1 MTRTKTTRRLTQT
14 IAIAAASAA
23 LLAGCGAG
31 SDDTDQY
38 PSVVTSTQVQVEGS
52 VTPSSGPKPSAAKPA
67 SCAKLPEPFTD
78 VDACNEEAVA
88 LTALRTMYS
97 TNPTRDAS
105 SQDAMLRAVPL
116 LSSAMI
122 GRIVAPTKGS
132 QNTEWANL
140 KASRKRVVATVTI
153 QTENQST
160 YYQISRKAVPVGADN
175 DAPGTT
181 LDTIAVSATLTVVDG
196 MGYRLDTLTPI
207 T

>member
-1 MTRTKTTRRLTQT
+1 MIRTRTRMTQRV
-14 IAIAAASAA
+14 AVSAAAAA
-23 LLAGCGAG
+23 LLAGCSSGN
-31 SDDTDQY
+31 DDTDQY
-38 PSVVTSTQVQVEGS
+38 PSVVISTQVQVEGS
-52 VTPSSGPKPSAAKPA
+52 VAPPAGPNNSPAKPD

-78 VDACNEEAVA
+78 VDACDEKAVA

-97 TNPTRDAS
+97 TNPTRDTS

-122 GRIVAPTKGS
+122 GRIVAPTKGA

-140 KASRKRVVATVTI
+140 KAARKRVVATVTI

-175 DAPGTT
+175 DSPGTT
-181 LDTIAVSATLTVVDG
+181 LDVIAVSATLTVVDG

>member
-1 MTRTKTTRRLTQT
+1 MIRTHITQMV
-14 IAIAAASAA
+14 AAAAAAAA
-23 LLAGCGAG
+23 LLAGCG
-31 SDDTDQY
+31 SNTDNTDQY
-38 PSVVTSTQVQVEGS
+38 PSVVTSTQLQVEGS
-52 VTPSSGPKPSAAKPA
+52 ATPSAETKPSAAKA
-67 SCAKLPEPFTD
+67 DSCAELPEPFTD

-97 TNPTRDAS
+97 TNPTRDTS

-122 GRIVAPTKGS
+122 GRIVAPTKGA
-132 QNTEWANL
+132 QNTEWANM

-160 YYQISRKAVPVGADN
+160 YYEISRKAVPVEADN

>member
-1 MTRTKTTRRLTQT
+1 MIRTRTRMTQVV
-14 IAIAAASAA
+14 AVSAAAAA
-23 LLAGCGAG
+23 LLAGCSSGN
-31 SDDTDQY
+31 DDTDQY

-52 VTPSSGPKPSAAKPA
+52 VAPPAGPNPSPAKPD

-78 VDACNEEAVA
+78 VDACDDKAVA

-97 TNPTRDAS
+97 TNPTRDTS

-140 KASRKRVVATVTI
+140 KAARKRVVATVTI

-160 YYQISRKAVPVGADN
+160 YYQISRKAVPVGGDN

-181 LDTIAVSATLTVVDG
+181 LDVIAVSATLTVVDG

>member
-1 MTRTKTTRRLTQT
+1 MIRTRTRITQMV
-14 IAIAAASAA
+14 AAAAAAAA

-38 PSVVTSTQVQVEGS
+38 PSVVTSTQVQVEGG
-52 VTPSSGPKPSAAKPA
+52 VTPSAGQKPPAAKPD

-97 TNPTRDAS
+97 TNPTRDTS
-105 SQDAMLRAVPL
+105 SQDAVLRAVPL

-153 QTENQST
+153 QAENQST

>member
-1 MTRTKTTRRLTQT
+1 MTRTRITQRLTQAV
-14 IAIAAASAA
+14 AIAAAA
-23 LLAGCGAG
+23 LLAGCGNNT
-31 SDDTDQY
+31 DDTDHY

-52 VTPSSGPKPSAAKPA
+52 VEPSTEPKPSVAKPT

-78 VDACNEEAVA
+78 VDACNEQSVA

-122 GRIVAPTKGS
+122 SRIVAPTKGN

-140 KASRKRVVATVTI
+140 KSSRKRVVATVTI
-153 QTENQST
+153 QTENQSS
-160 YYQISRKAVPVGADN
+160 YYQISRKAVPVDAGN

-207 T
+207 I

>member
-1 MTRTKTTRRLTQT
+1 MTPTRTTRRPTQIVAAT
-14 IAIAAASAA
+14 AAAAA
-23 LLAGCGAG
+23 LLAGCGTG
-31 SDDTDQY
+31 SNDTDQY

-52 VTPSSGPKPSAAKPA
+52 VTPSPGPKPSPAKPA
-67 SCAKLPEPFTD
+67 SCAKLPDPFAD

-116 LSSAMI
+116 MSSAMI
-122 GRIVAPTKGS
+122 GRIVAPTKGA

-160 YYQISRKAVPVGADN
+160 YYQISRKAVPVEADN

-181 LDTIAVSATLTVVDG
+181 LDTIAVSATLTAVDG

>member
-1 MTRTKTTRRLTQT
+1 MIRTRTRMTQLV
-14 IAIAAASAA
+14 AVSAAAAA
-23 LLAGCGAG
+23 LLAGCSSGN
-31 SDDTDQY
+31 DDTDQY

-52 VTPSSGPKPSAAKPA
+52 VAPPAGPNPSPAKPD

-78 VDACNEEAVA
+78 VDACDDKAVA

-97 TNPTRDAS
+97 TNPTRDTS

-122 GRIVAPTKGS
+122 GRIVAPTKGA

-140 KASRKRVVATVTI
+140 KAARKRVVATVTI

-175 DAPGTT
+175 DEPGTT
-181 LDTIAVSATLTVVDG
+181 LDVIAVSATLTVVDG

>member
-1 MTRTKTTRRLTQT
+1 MTRTRTTRHLTQT
-14 IAIAAASAA
+14 VAATAAAAA
-23 LLAGCGAG
+23 LLAGCG
-31 SDDTDQY
+31 SNNDNTDQY

-52 VTPSSGPKPSAAKPA
+52 VTPSAGPKPSAAKPD
-67 SCAKLPEPFTD
+67 SCARLPEPFTN
-78 VDACNEEAVA
+78 VDACNEQSVA

-97 TNPTRDAS
+97 TNPTRDTS

-116 LSSAMI
+116 MSSAMI
-122 GRIVAPTKGS
+122 SRIVAPTKGS
-132 QNTEWANL
+132 QNTEWSNL

-160 YYQISRKAVPVGADN
+160 YYQINRKAVPVEADN

>member
-1 MTRTKTTRRLTQT
+1 MIRTRTRMTQLV
-14 IAIAAASAA
+14 AVSAAAAA
-23 LLAGCGAG
+23 LLAGCGADN
-31 SDDTDQY
+31 DDTDQY

-52 VTPSSGPKPSAAKPA
+52 VAPPGPNPSPAKPD

-78 VDACNEEAVA
+78 VDACDEKAVA

-97 TNPTRDAS
+97 TNPTRDTS

-122 GRIVAPTKGS
+122 GRIVAPTKGA

-181 LDTIAVSATLTVVDG
+181 LDIIAVSATLTVVDG